1 MSIAFLYS
9 LFTKGIGAVLEVVL
23 QIVITRTL
31 GVGGYGTYSTWINV
45 ADLVFWVLFSGLVKC
60 NTFYLSDQ
68 RSSIRKFKQKYYLRY
83 VLPVLFALVIVAMIL
98 GNSIVWVLVLS
109 ITGLQLFVLDQSSTL
124 LARGRVTVSLIGEYV
139 LGRIILLLGVVA
151 LWIADKLSFHHLL
164 ILYVFQYIC
173 VLLFYPVKR
182 NKEICYID
190 NSSTVS
196 LKKWAAFQRAD
207 IVQAMIS
214 QMPVLLQFCYSGS
227 FDAGVV
233 SIVLL
238 VKKLVN
244 FISGP
249 SAKVFLPEF
258 SRLYRAGEKENLRK
272 CFASIMRMQMLFLGP
287 LAVVLIGFPGV
298 ILKMFAEE
306 LLKYVN
312 YFVICAVVF
321 LIAASL
327 GPCGGFMQMTGQ
339 EKKDNMYRELAVLAM
354 LGVMVALSKNRMF
367 VLYGLCVQTMIEAV
381 GKYLYVFNWM
391 GKSPATIKTYIL
403 GWIPS
408 AIAVVLAK
416 LLQLQTFYA
425 MIVFAGCVCAIV
437 FAVELHSEDSALRGL
452 LEWRKK

>member
-23 QIVITRTL
+23 QIIITRTL
-31 GVGGYGTYSTWINV
+31 GVSGYGTYSTWVNV

-68 RSSIRKFKQKYYLRY
+68 RSSIKSFRQKYYLRY
-83 VLPVLFALVIVAMIL
+83 VLPVLLVLVIVA
-98 GNSIVWVLVLS
+98 IVIGSGMVGVLVLS
-109 ITGLQLFVLDQSSTL
+109 ITGLQLLVLDQSSTL

-139 LGRIILLLGVVA
+139 LGRIILLLGVVF
-151 LWIADKLSFHHLL
+151 LWITDKLYPSCLL
-164 ILYVFQYIC
+164 DLYVFQYIY
-173 VLLFYPVKR
+173 VLLFYIAKR
-182 NKEICYID
+182 NRNVCYKD
-190 NSSTVS
+190 NSATVS
-196 LKKWAAFQRAD
+196 LKKWVAFQRAD

-214 QMPVLLQFCYSGS
+214 QMPVLLQFCFSGS

-238 VKKLVN
+238 VKKLIN

-249 SAKVFLPEF
+249 TAKVFLPEF

-287 LAVVLIGFPGV
+287 LAVVLIGFPGI
-298 ILKMFAEE
+298 ILKLFAEA

-312 YFVICAVVF
+312 YFVVCAVVF

-339 EKKDNMYRELAVLAM
+339 EKKDNKYRELAVLVM
-354 LGVMVALSKNRMF
+354 VGVMVVLSKNRMF
-367 VLYGLCVQTMIEAV
+367 VLYGLCAQTAIEAV
-381 GKYLYVFNWM
+381 GKFLSVFNWM
-391 GKSPATIKTYIL
+391 GKSPATIKTYIS
-403 GWIPS
+403 GWIPP
-408 AIAVVLAK
+408 AIAVILAK

-425 MIVFAGCVCAIV
+425 MIILSGCVCAIGFV
-437 FAVELHSEDSALRGL
+437 VELRSKESSLRGL
-452 LEWRKK
+452 LEWRKR

>member
-9 LFTKGIGAVLEVVL
+9 LFTKGIGAILEVVL
-23 QIVITRTL
+23 QIIITRTL
-31 GVGGYGTYSTWINV
+31 GVSGYGTYSTWINV
-45 ADLVFWVLFSGLVKC
+45 ADFAFWVLFSGLVKC

-83 VLPVLFALVIVAMIL
+83 VLPVLSALVIVAIML
-98 GNSIVWVLVLS
+98 SNSIVWVLVLS
-109 ITGLQLFVLDQSSTL
+109 ITGLQLLVLDQSSTL

-139 LGRIILLLGVVA
+139 LGRIILLLGVVS
-151 LWIADKLSFHHLL
+151 LWIADKLSFHYLL
-164 ILYVFQYIC
+164 VLYVFQYIC
-173 VLLFYPVKR
+173 VLLFYLVKR
-182 NKEICYID
+182 NKENCYID

-196 LKKWAAFQRAD
+196 LKKWVAFQRAD
-207 IVQAMIS
+207 IVQSMIS

-238 VKKLVN
+238 VKKLIN

-249 SAKVFLPEF
+249 TAKVFLPEF
-258 SRLYRAGEKENLRK
+258 SRLYHAGEKDNLRK
-272 CFASIMRMQMLFLGP
+272 CFASIMRMQMLFIGP

-298 ILKMFAEE
+298 ILKTFAEE
-306 LLKYVN
+306 LLEYVN
-312 YFVICAVVF
+312 YFVVCAVVF

-339 EKKDNMYRELAVLAM
+339 EKKDNKYRELAAAAM
-354 LGVMVALSKNRMF
+354 IGVMVMLSKNRMF
-367 VLYGLCVQTMIEAV
+367 VLYGLCAQTMIEAV

-391 GKSPATIKTYIL
+391 GKSPVTIKTYIS
-403 GWIPS
+403 GWTPP
-408 AIAVVLAK
+408 AIAVILAK

-425 MIVFAGCVCAIV
+425 MLIFSGCVCAIGFV
-437 FAVELHSEDSALRGL
+437 VELRSQDSSLRGI
-452 LEWRKK
+452 LEWRKQ